1 MVKLLEMEEEVLRSS
16 GNPAA
21 LRLRGSPELLLEE
34 KIGLTRQMEEMGYN
48 RDVAY
53 QLFRLLDWL
62 VQLPEVYEVRYEQF
76 LEAYHSE
83 GKMAY
88 LTTPERYALRRGME
102 QGLQEGIQQGLQ
114 AGMRR
119 SILRALQKRFG
130 DVSAELEERLERV
143 QSEEALQQLFDLA
156 MEVESLS
163 AFEQAL
169 EQFQQ

>member
-34 KIGLTRQMEEMGYN
+34 KIALTRQMEEFGYN

-88 LTTPERYALRRGME
+88 LTTLERYALRRGME
-102 QGLQEGIQQGLQ
+102 QGIQQGLQ

-169 EQFQQ
+169 EQMAS

>member
-1 MVKLLEMEEEVLRSS
+1 
-16 GNPAA
+16 
-21 LRLRGSPELLLEE
+21 
-34 KIGLTRQMEEMGYN
+34 
-48 RDVAY
+48 
-53 QLFRLLDWL
+53 
-62 VQLPEVYEVRYEQF
+62 
-76 LEAYHSE
+76 
-83 GKMAY
+83 
-88 LTTPERYALRRGME
+88 
-102 QGLQEGIQQGLQ
+102 